1 MPALAEVKMHAARL
15 YGQGNLIPAL
25 RLYDAVVAAAP
36 LDHDARLKVADCLAA
51 MNEPTANDVYRA
63 VATYAIKAGH
73 PFVAV
78 ICQRVL
84 ESRGVDASDLT
95 SSLVVHY
102 GCESEMV
109 AKLGARLSP
118 PAPTTEIAVPDLRAA
133 PPADV
138 AVAAARRAALAT
150 DKFDGYP
157 ESLHAIPLL
166 SSLSEAAFRRVL
178 QTLGARRVPAG
189 EAIVREGEPGQ
200 SFFFVASG
208 ELRVY
213 ATDGLGRQ
221 TELARL
227 HEGAVFGEMAL
238 LSAQPRSA
246 SVEAVRDA
254 DLLEVGR
261 ASLGALA
268 DEIGAVAE
276 ALHAFTRERLLN
288 NLMAT
293 NALFRPF
300 NRQQQRDLLR
310 RFTSHDV
317 APGTVIIHEG
327 EEGRGL
333 FVVLT
338 GDAEVTRQDGG
349 RPVILG
355 SVRTGDVFG
364 EMALLRGGATTAT
377 VTATRQS
384 TVLFLALEYV
394 ARIVANF
401 PEIKRYLEEL
411 AEGREIDNQLAF
423 GGGDDDLDDGVQIL
437 I

>member
-1 MPALAEVKMHAARL
+1 MHAARL
-15 YGQGNLIPAL
+15 YGQGNLVPAL

-36 LDHDARLKVADCLAA
+36 LDHDARLRVADCLAA
-51 MNEPTANDVYRA
+51 MNEPGADAVYRA
-63 VATYAIKAGH
+63 VAHHAIKAGH
-73 PFVAV
+73 PLVAV

-84 ESRGVDASDLT
+84 EARGSDAADVT
-95 SSLVVHY
+95 SSLVAHY
-102 GCESEMV
+102 GCESEMLG
-109 AKLGARLSP
+109 KLAARLAP
-118 PAPTTEIAVPDLRAA
+118 PAPTTEIPVPDLRAPA
-133 PPADV
+133 PVDL
-138 AVAAARRAALAT
+138 AAAATRRAATAT
-150 DKFDGYP
+150 DQHDLYP
-157 ESLHAIPLL
+157 EALHAIPLL
-166 SSLSEAAFRRVL
+166 SGLSEAAFRRVL
-178 QTLGARRVPAG
+178 QTIGARRLPAG
-189 EAIVREGEPGQ
+189 EHVVREGEPGT
-200 SFFFVASG
+200 SFYFVAGG

-246 SVEAVRDA
+246 SVEAVTDA
-254 DLLEVGR
+254 DVLEVGR
-261 ASLGALA
+261 ASLSQLA

-293 NALFRPF
+293 SPLFRPF
-300 NRQQQRDLLR
+300 NRQQQRELLR

-338 GDAEVTRQDGG
+338 GDAEVSRLDKG
-349 RPVILG
+349 RPVVLG
-355 SVRTGDVFG
+355 AVRTGDVFG
-364 EMALLRGGATTAT
+364 EMSLLRGGATTAT

-384 TVLFLALEYV
+384 TVLFLGAEYV
-394 ARIVANF
+394 TRIVANF

-423 GGGDDDLDDGVQIL
+423 GGDDDLDDGVQIL